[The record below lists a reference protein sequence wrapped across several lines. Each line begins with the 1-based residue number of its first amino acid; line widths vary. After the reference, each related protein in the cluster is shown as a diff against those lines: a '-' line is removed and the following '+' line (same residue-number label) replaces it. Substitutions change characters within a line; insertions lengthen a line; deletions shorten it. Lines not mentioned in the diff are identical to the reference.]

1 MIATVARTPRIS
13 VVDDE
18 PSILETVAGVLRDE
32 GFEIDTATTAQNA
45 MSTAV
50 ARRPDM
56 IVLDIM
62 LPDFDGIEITLDPGR
77 TVELMWPGLS
87 RCAAIGIGSA
97 R

>member
-1 MIATVARTPRIS
+1 MIATVARTPRIL

-32 GFEIDTATTAQNA
+32 GFEIDTATTAQRA

-56 IVLDIM
+56 IVLDVM
-62 LPDFDGIEITLDPGR
+62 QVPR
-77 TVELMWPGLS
+77 
-87 RCAAIGIGSA
+87 RRSA
-97 R
+97 